1 MTTTEILG
9 NALGVVAMVFG
20 FCSFQAKTN
29 KRLMVFQS
37 LVCLFMGI
45 HYVLLGSPSG
55 CAMNMVGFVRN
66 VVYYFSEDVKWLK
79 NRAIPFVFT
88 AVLGVMGYVFRESP
102 YAFLMIAGLVINS
115 LCLSLQ
121 NPHLVRKSI
130 LLTSTMVLIYD
141 ILLPSVSGAVY
152 ESIAII
158 SSVIGLVRYRK
169 KKQITE

>member
-1 MTTTEILG
+1 
-9 NALGVVAMVFG
+9 
-20 FCSFQAKTN
+20 
-29 KRLMVFQS
+29 
-37 LVCLFMGI
+37 
-45 HYVLLGSPSG
+45 
-55 CAMNMVGFVRN
+55 
-66 VVYYFSEDVKWLK
+66 
-79 NRAIPFVFT
+79 
-88 AVLGVMGYVFRESP
+88 
-102 YAFLMIAGLVINS
+102 MIAGLVINS

-169 KKQITE
+169 EQQITK